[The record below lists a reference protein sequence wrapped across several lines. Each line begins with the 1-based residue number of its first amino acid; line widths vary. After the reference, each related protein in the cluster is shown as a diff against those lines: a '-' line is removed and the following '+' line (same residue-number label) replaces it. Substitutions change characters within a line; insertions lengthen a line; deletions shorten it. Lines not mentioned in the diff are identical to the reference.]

1 MRKKQLFGM
10 VIGVIFFAM
19 CFLDSHAQVTEEW
32 VRRYNGPTGSSD
44 GASDIAIDNQDNIY
58 VTGSVGVDANTDIAT
73 ISYSP
78 LGNIRWMRFYNG
90 TASLLDRANAM
101 TVDGVGNVYITGTT
115 TGIGSGNDLITI
127 KYSHLGVIQ
136 WTRIYSVPGTSNEEG
151 FAIEVDDV
159 RNVYVTGRRGSK
171 DNGEDYVTIKYNES
185 GVRQWVAGYDGP
197 GHDDDYAKSLAVDLL
212 GNVFVTGIS
221 LITSFP
227 GGIPSRASD
236 YATVKYNSSG
246 VQQWARTFGGSRS
259 DDAND
264 IALDNSGN
272 IYVTGHSFRSGSQG
286 DFATVKYNTSGT
298 QLWVAYYN
306 GPANEYDRGIS
317 LAVDNISGSIYVTGP
332 SEANSSSGSTDYA
345 TIKYNSA
352 GVQQWVSRYGASV
365 LGQDE
370 PTSLV
375 LDATGNVYVT
385 GFSTTGSVVGTV
397 AQNYTTL
404 KLSPA
409 GTQLWLISYD
419 GPASDYDAA
428 NAIAVDRLGNVY
440 VTGKSV
446 GIGTQR
452 DFATIR
458 YSQTAKSARGIM
470 TKRTDLKPLLNFQVS
485 CFPNPASNS
494 VRLQYEIPFDG
505 RVAIRLYDLLGREIG
520 LLMDEQKRAGRHFT
534 EYNVSALPKGIYY
547 YTVSLKGEEKK
558 ETKSGEMVVV
568 K

>member
-1 MRKKQLFGM
+1 MRKKQVFEI
-10 VIGVIFFAM
+10 VTGVIFFAM
-19 CFLDSHAQVTEEW
+19 CILDSHAQVTEEW
-32 VRRYNGPTGSSD
+32 VRRYNGPTSSSD
-44 GASDIAIDNQDNIY
+44 GASDIAIDNQDNMY
-58 VTGSVGVDANTDIAT
+58 VTGSVGVDANADIAT

-90 TASLLDRANAM
+90 TASLSDRANAM

-136 WTRIYSVPGTSNEEG
+136 WTRVYSVPGTSNEEG

-197 GHDDDYAKSLAVDLL
+197 GHDDDYANSLAVDHL

-221 LITSFP
+221 LITASP
-227 GGIPSRASD
+227 GGSRSSD

-246 VQQWARTFGGSRS
+246 IQQWARAFGGSRS
-259 DDAND
+259 DDAGD

-272 IYVTGHSFRSGSQG
+272 IYVTGHSFRSESRG
-286 DFATVKYNTSGT
+286 DFATIKYNTSGT

-317 LAVDNISGSIYVTGP
+317 LAIDNISGSIYVTGS
-332 SEANSSSGSTDYA
+332 SEASSSSLDTDYA

-352 GVQQWVSRYGASV
+352 GVQQWVSRYGGSA

-370 PTSLV
+370 PTALV
-375 LDATGNVYVT
+375 LDVAGNVYVT
-385 GFSTTGSVVGTV
+385 GFTTTRSAGGFA

-404 KLSPA
+404 KLSPG

-419 GPASDYDAA
+419 GPASDYDIA

-440 VTGKSV
+440 VTGKSI
-446 GIGTQR
+446 GIGTLS

-458 YSQTAKSARGIM
+458 YSQAVKSARGMM
-470 TKRTDLKPLLNFQVS
+470 TKTNDILPLLNFHVS
-485 CFPNPASNS
+485 CFPNPVSNS
-494 VRLQYEIPFDG
+494 VRIQYDIPFEG
-505 RVAIRLYDLLGREIG
+505 RVAIKLYDLLGREIS
-520 LLMDEQKRAGRHFT
+520 LLMGEQKRAGLYFT
-534 EYNVSALPKGIYY
+534 EYNVSALQKGIYY
-547 YTVSLKGEEKK
+547 YKVSFTGKEK
-558 ETKSGEMVVV
+558 TAAKSGEMVVQ
-568 K
+568 